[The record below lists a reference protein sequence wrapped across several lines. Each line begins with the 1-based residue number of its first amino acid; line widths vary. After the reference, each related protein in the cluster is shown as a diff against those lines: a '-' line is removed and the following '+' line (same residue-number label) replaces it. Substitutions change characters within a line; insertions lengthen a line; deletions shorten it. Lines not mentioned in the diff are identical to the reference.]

1 VHIFM
6 GKGKKSCNVWL
17 YISTTFV
24 FYSQIIGELNK
35 IQCNYNFAHI
45 SPLVLNEAHNALQ
58 GEGFD
63 SITAQ
68 YMHLSILA
76 IHVQI

>member
-1 VHIFM
+1 M
-6 GKGKKSCNVWL
+6 GKGKKSCYAWL

-24 FYSQIIGELNK
+24 FYSQIIIELNK
-35 IQCNYNFAHI
+35 IQCNYDFAHI
-45 SPLVLNEAHNALQ
+45 SPLVPNEAHAALQ

-63 SITAQ
+63 SITTQ

-76 IHVQI
+76 ILVQT

>member
-1 VHIFM
+1 M
-6 GKGKKSCNVWL
+6 WL
-17 YISTTFV
+17 YISTTLV

-35 IQCNYNFAHI
+35 IQCYYNFAHI
-45 SPLVLNEAHNALQ
+45 STLVLNEAHNVLQ

-63 SITAQ
+63 SRAAQ
-68 YMHLSILA
+68 YMHPSILA